1 MVSIISLLLLLV
13 SVAFFTLIERKVLGY
28 IILRRGPNKPSL
40 SGLLVPFADALK
52 LLTKPFIITSAS
64 RPFLTRFACFLIFI
78 IPSLLWVFVLTS
90 SPIWDWSFT
99 LLSILIWMSLSV
111 YALLAAGWG
120 SNSKYSTLGGTRCIA
135 QCISYEVC
143 LTLLLLGFRVLSSF
157 SIFSIS
163 PHWGLLL
170 YAHLVL
176 ILYLAVLAETNR
188 SPFDFAE
195 GESELVS
202 GYNVEYS
209 GPGFVVLFLAEYLSI
224 LFISFLTGS
233 MACDSSF
240 FCSAIFC
247 LFLAFTFIWV
257 RGTLPRFRYDQL
269 IALSWKS
276 LLPVVLSSYILLLAL

>member
-1 MVSIISLLLLLV
+1 M
-13 SVAFFTLIERKVLGY
+13 
-28 IILRRGPNKPSL
+28 LRRGPNKPSFA
-40 SGLLVPFADALK
+40 GVLVPFADALK
-52 LLTKPFIITSAS
+52 LLTKPFVITSS
-64 RPFLTRFACFLIFI
+64 SSPFLTRFACFLIFI
-78 IPSLLWVFVLTS
+78 IPSLLWVFVITS
-90 SPIWDWSFT
+90 SPIWSWSLT
-99 LLSILIWMSLSV
+99 LLSLLIWMSLSV

-120 SNSKYSTLGGTRCIA
+120 SNSKYATLGGTRCIA

-143 LTLLLLGFRVLSSF
+143 LTLLLLGFCVLSSF
-157 SIFSIS
+157 SIFSIT
-163 PHWGLLL
+163 PHWGFIL

-176 ILYLAVLAETNR
+176 ILYLVVLAETNR

-224 LFISFLTGS
+224 LFISYLTGAI
-233 MACDSSF
+233 ACDSSYLL
-240 FCSAIFC
+240 SLIIC
-247 LFLAFTFIWV
+247 LGLAFAFIWV

-269 IALSWKS
+269 MALSWKC

>member
-1 MVSIISLLLLLV
+1 MVSLISLLLLLV
-13 SVAFFTLIERKVLGY
+13 SVAFFTLVERKVLGY

-52 LLTKPFIITSAS
+52 LLTKPFIITSTS

-78 IPSLLWVFVLTS
+78 IPRLLWVFVLTS
-90 SPIWDWSFT
+90 SPIWDWSYT
-99 LLSILIWMSLSV
+99 LLRLLIWMSLSV

-143 LTLLLLGFRVLSSF
+143 FTLLLLGFRVLSSF

-163 PHWGLLL
+163 PHWGFLL

-240 FCSAIFC
+240 FCSTIFC
-247 LFLAFTFIWV
+247 LFFAFTFIWV

-269 IALSWKS
+269 ISLSWKS